1 MALAASRPLT
11 RRPRRRF
18 AAALFAFSV
27 AALTMGAAAPAAAQ
41 DVGGEDEETVVVVE
55 FDYRISGIVRLADEP
70 LADVQLVVEGGGFRV
85 EAVSGD
91 DGRWAVGVPERG
103 EYTVTLN
110 EETLPEGIAV
120 IDENLEQPNVR
131 TITVG
136 QSGSAVA
143 NFFIGQGER
152 NTTSLLDQVIERV
165 FNGLNFGL
173 LLALAAIG
181 LSLVFGTTGLSNFA
195 HAELVTFG
203 GLMTLT
209 FGVVLGLPLWLAIP
223 IAIILSAGLGYA
235 NDAALWKPL
244 RRKGVGLIPMMI
256 VSIGLSLAVRYL
268 FQLFVGGDTQQLPGA
283 TDTSLSIGVFGLSW
297 TDIASMAV
305 SVVVLMAV
313 AYFLLRTRIG
323 KATRAVSDNPSLAA
337 ASGIDVDRVIRIVWV
352 MAGALAGLSGILWAY
367 FRPGVSWDMGFQ
379 ILLLTFAAVTLGGL
393 GTAFGA
399 LVGALIVGMFVE
411 LSTLIIP
418 SDMKYV
424 GALVILIL
432 VLLVRPQGILGRKER
447 IG

>member
-1 MALAASRPLT
+1 MAHAASRPLH
-11 RRPRRRF
+11 RRAQRRF
-18 AAALFAFSV
+18 AAVLLAGLVS
-27 AALTMGAAAPAAAQ
+27 ALTLSIAAPASAEEI
-41 DVGGEDEETVVVVE
+41 GLDEY
-55 FDYRISGIVRLADEP
+55 DNKISGLVELADQP
-70 LADVQLVVEGGGFRV
+70 LADVQLVVAGGGFSV
-85 EAVSGD
+85 EVVSGE

-120 IDENLEQPNVR
+120 IDPELEQPNVR

-152 NTTSLLDQVIERV
+152 NTVSLLDQVVERL

-195 HAELVTFG
+195 HAELITFG
-203 GLMTLT
+203 GLMTLL
-209 FGVVLGLPLWLAIP
+209 FGVVFGMPIWLAIP
-223 IAIILSAGLGYA
+223 IALVLSAALGYI

-244 RRKGVGLIPMMI
+244 RKKGVGLIPMMI
-256 VSIGLSLAVRYL
+256 VSIGLSLAVRYI
-268 FQLFVGGDTQQLPGA
+268 FQMFVGGDTQQLPGA
-283 TDTSLSIGVFGLSW
+283 TDTSLSIGLFGLSW
-297 TDIASMAV
+297 TDVASMGV
-305 SVVVLMAV
+305 SVLVLLGV
-313 AYFLLRTRIG
+313 AYFLLRTRLG

-337 ASGIDVDRVIRIVWV
+337 ASGIDVDRVIRIVWI
-352 MAGALAGLSGILWAY
+352 MSGALAGLSGILWAY

-399 LVGALIVGMFVE
+399 LVGALVVGLFVE
-411 LSTLIIP
+411 MSTLIIP

>member
-1 MALAASRPLT
+1 MLLGGLVS
-11 RRPRRRF
+11 
-18 AAALFAFSV
+18 
-27 AALTMGAAAPAAAQ
+27 ALTLSIAAPASA
-41 DVGGEDEETVVVVE
+41 EEIGLDE
-55 FDYRISGIVRLADEP
+55 FDNKISGLVELADQP
-70 LADVQLVVEGGGFRV
+70 LADVQLVVAGGGFSV
-85 EAVSGD
+85 EVVSGE

-120 IDENLEQPNVR
+120 IDPELEQPNVR

-152 NTTSLLDQVIERV
+152 NTVSLLDQVVERL

-195 HAELVTFG
+195 HAELITFG
-203 GLMTLT
+203 GLMTLL
-209 FGVVLGLPLWLAIP
+209 FGVVFGMPIWLAIP
-223 IAIILSAGLGYA
+223 IALILSAAMGYI

-244 RRKGVGLIPMMI
+244 RKKGVGLIPMMI
-256 VSIGLSLAVRYL
+256 VSIGLSLAVRYI
-268 FQLFVGGDTQQLPGA
+268 FQMFVGGDTQQLPGA
-283 TDTSLSIGVFGLSW
+283 TDTGLEIGLFGLSW
-297 TDIASMAV
+297 TDVASMGV
-305 SVVVLMAV
+305 SVLVLLGV
-313 AYFLLRTRIG
+313 AYFLLRTRLG
-323 KATRAVSDNPSLAA
+323 KATRAVSDNPALAA
-337 ASGIDVDRVIRIVWV
+337 ASGIDVDRVIRIVWI
-352 MAGALAGLSGILWAY
+352 MSGALAGLSGILWAY

-399 LVGALIVGMFVE
+399 LVGALVVGLFVE
-411 LSTLIIP
+411 MSTLIIP

>member
-1 MALAASRPLT
+1 M
-11 RRPRRRF
+11 
-18 AAALFAFSV
+18 V
-27 AALTMGAAAPAAAQ
+27 AALALTMLAGPAAA
-41 DVGGEDEETVVVVE
+41 DEVGLDEY
-55 FDYRISGIVRLADEP
+55 DNKISGLVKLADEP
-70 LADVQLVVEGGGFRV
+70 LADIQLVVAGGGFNV
-85 EAVSGD
+85 EVVSGE
-91 DGRWAVGVPERG
+91 DGRWAVGVPARG

-110 EETLPEGIAV
+110 EDTLPAGISV
-120 IDENLEQPNVR
+120 IDAKLEKPNVR

-143 NFFIGQGER
+143 NFFIGQGPR
-152 NTTSLLDQVIERV
+152 NTTSLFDQVIERLL
-165 FNGLNFGL
+165 NGVNFGL

-181 LSLVFGTTGLSNFA
+181 LSLIFGTTGLSNFA
-195 HAELVTFG
+195 HAEMITFG
-203 GLMTLT
+203 GLMTLLFGVT
-209 FGVVLGLPLWLAIP
+209 FGMPLWIAIP
-223 IAIILSAGLGYA
+223 IGIVLGA
-235 NDAALWKPL
+235 AFGWLNDVALWRPL
-244 RRKGVGLIPMMI
+244 RRKGVGLIPLMI
-256 VSIGLSLAVRYL
+256 VSIGLSLAVRYT

-283 TDTSLSIGVFGLSW
+283 TDTTLSIGLFGLTW
-297 TDIASMAV
+297 IDVASMGI
-305 SVVVLMAV
+305 SVIVLLAV

-323 KATRAVSDNPSLAA
+323 KATRAVSDNPALAA

-352 MAGALAGLSGILWAY
+352 MSGALAALSGILWAY

-399 LVGALIVGMFVE
+399 LIGALVVGLFVE
-411 LSTLIIP
+411 MSTLIIP
-418 SDMKYV
+418 SDLKYV

>member
-1 MALAASRPLT
+1 MLLAGLVS
-11 RRPRRRF
+11 
-18 AAALFAFSV
+18 
-27 AALTMGAAAPAAAQ
+27 ALTLSIAAPASAEEI
-41 DVGGEDEETVVVVE
+41 GLDEY
-55 FDYRISGIVRLADEP
+55 DNKISGLVELADQP
-70 LADVQLVVEGGGFRV
+70 LADVQLVIAGGGFSV
-85 EAVSGD
+85 EVVSGE

-120 IDENLEQPNVR
+120 IDPELEQPNVR

-152 NTTSLLDQVIERV
+152 NTVSLLDQVVERL

-195 HAELVTFG
+195 HAELITFG
-203 GLMTLT
+203 GLMTLL
-209 FGVVLGLPLWLAIP
+209 FGVVLGMPIWLAIP
-223 IAIILSAGLGYA
+223 IALILSAALGYI

-244 RRKGVGLIPMMI
+244 RKKGVGLIPMMI
-256 VSIGLSLAVRYL
+256 VSIGLSLAVRYI
-268 FQLFVGGDTQQLPGA
+268 FQMFVGGDTQQLPGA
-283 TDTSLSIGVFGLSW
+283 TDTSLSIGLFGLSW
-297 TDIASMAV
+297 TDVASMGV
-305 SVVVLMAV
+305 SVLVLLAV
-313 AYFLLRTRIG
+313 AYFLLRTRLG
-323 KATRAVSDNPSLAA
+323 KATRAVSDNPALAA

-399 LVGALIVGMFVE
+399 LVGALVVGLFVE
-411 LSTLIIP
+411 VSTLIIP

>member
-1 MALAASRPLT
+1 MAHAASRPLI
-11 RRPRRRF
+11 RRAPRRF
-18 AAALFAFSV
+18 AAVLFAAVVATLTFS
-27 AALTMGAAAPAAAQ
+27 GASPAAAEEI
-41 DVGGEDEETVVVVE
+41 GLDEY
-55 FDYRISGIVRLADEP
+55 DNKISGLVELADEP
-70 LADVQLVVEGGGFRV
+70 LGDVQLVVDGGGFRV
-85 EAVSGD
+85 EVVSGD

-110 EETLPEGIAV
+110 EDTLPEGIAV
-120 IDENLEQPNVR
+120 IDEKLEQPNVR

-152 NTTSLLDQVIERV
+152 NTTSLLDQVIERI

-203 GLMTLT
+203 GLMALL
-209 FGVVLGLPLWLAIP
+209 FSIGVGLPIWLAIP
-223 IAIILSAGLGYA
+223 IAVALSAAFGWV

-244 RRKGVGLIPMMI
+244 RRRGVGLIPMMI
-256 VSIGLSLAVRYL
+256 VSIGLSLAVRYTY
-268 FQLFVGGDTQQLPGA
+268 QLFVGGDTQQLPGA
-283 TDTSLSIGVFGLSW
+283 TDTTFSIGLFGLSW
-297 TDIASMAV
+297 IDVGSMAI
-305 SVVVLMAV
+305 SVVVLLGV
-313 AYFLLRTRIG
+313 GYFLLRTRIG

>member
-1 MALAASRPLT
+1 MAHAASRPST
-11 RRPRRRF
+11 RLAPRRF
-18 AAALFAFSV
+18 AAVLLATVV
-27 AALTMGAAAPAAAQ
+27 AALTFSAASPAAAEEI
-41 DVGGEDEETVVVVE
+41 GLDEY
-55 FDYRISGIVRLADEP
+55 DNKISGLVELADEP
-70 LADVQLVVEGGGFRV
+70 LADVQLVIAGGGFSV
-85 EAVSGD
+85 EVVSGA

-152 NTTSLLDQVIERV
+152 NTTSLFDQVIERV

-203 GLMTLT
+203 GLMALM
-209 FGVVLGLPLWLAIP
+209 FSIAFGLPIWLAIL
-223 IAIILSAGLGYA
+223 IAIVLSAAFGWA
-235 NDAALWKPL
+235 NDAGLWKPL
-244 RRKGVGLIPMMI
+244 RRRGVGLIPMMI
-256 VSIGLSLAVRYL
+256 VSIGLSLAVRYI

-283 TDTSLSIGVFGLSW
+283 TDTTFSIGVFGLSW
-297 TDIASMAV
+297 IDVGSMSI
-305 SVVVLMAV
+305 SVVVLLGIG
-313 AYFLLRTRIG
+313 YFLLRTRIG

-337 ASGIDVDRVIRIVWV
+337 ASGIDVDRVIRIVWI

-424 GALVILIL
+424 GALLILIL

>member
-1 MALAASRPLT
+1 VAHAAGRPLPHRAKRYLTVGLFGAAIAALALTFAS
-11 RRPRRRF
+11 
-18 AAALFAFSV
+18 
-27 AALTMGAAAPAAAQ
+27 PASA
-41 DVGGEDEETVVVVE
+41 EEIGLDE
-55 FDYRISGIVRLADEP
+55 FDNKISGLVELADEP
-70 LADVQLVVEGGGFRV
+70 LADVQLVVDGGGFRV
-85 EAVSGD
+85 EVVSGE

-103 EYTVTLN
+103 EYTITLN
-110 EETLPEGIAV
+110 EATLPEGIAV
-120 IDENLEQPNVR
+120 INPELEQPNVR

-143 NFFIGQGER
+143 NFFIGQGPR
-152 NTTSLLDQVIERV
+152 NTTSLFDQIIDRL

-195 HAELVTFG
+195 HAELITFG
-203 GLMTLT
+203 GLMTLL
-209 FGVVLGLPLWLAIP
+209 FGVTLGFPIWIAIP
-223 IAIILSAGLGYA
+223 IAILLGAGFGWL

-244 RRKGVGLIPMMI
+244 RRKGVGLIPLMI
-256 VSIGLSLAVRYL
+256 VSIGLSLAVRYT

-283 TDTSLSIGVFGLSW
+283 TDTTLSIGLFGLSW
-297 TDIASMAV
+297 IDVASMGV
-305 SVVVLMAV
+305 SVVVLLGV

-323 KATRAVSDNPSLAA
+323 KATRAVSDNPALAA

-352 MAGALAGLSGILWAY
+352 VSGALAALSGILWAY
-367 FRPGVSWDMGFQ
+367 FRPGVGWDMGFQ

-399 LVGALIVGMFVE
+399 LIGALVVGIFVE
-411 LSTLIIP
+411 MSTLIIP
-418 SDMKYV
+418 SDLKFV
-424 GALVILIL
+424 GALAVLIL

>member
-1 MALAASRPLT
+1 MLLAGI
-11 RRPRRRF
+11 
-18 AAALFAFSV
+18 V
-27 AALTMGAAAPAAAQ
+27 AALTLSVAAPASA
-41 DVGGEDEETVVVVE
+41 DEVGLDEYD
-55 FDYRISGIVRLADEP
+55 FKISGLVELADEP
-70 LADVQLVVEGGGFRV
+70 LADVLLVVEGGGFRV
-85 EAVSGD
+85 EVESGD
-91 DGRWAVGVPERG
+91 DGRWAVGVPEKG
-103 EYTVTLN
+103 EFTVTLDEN
-110 EETLPEGIAV
+110 TLPEGIAV
-120 IDENLEQPNVR
+120 IDPELEQPNVR

-152 NTTSLLDQVIERV
+152 NTVSLFDQVIERI

-195 HAELVTFG
+195 HAELITFG
-203 GLMTLT
+203 GLMTLL
-209 FGVVLGLPLWLAIP
+209 FGVVLGMPIWLAIP
-223 IAIILSAGLGYA
+223 IALVLSAGLGYV

-256 VSIGLSLAVRYL
+256 VSIGLSLAVRYI

-283 TDTSLSIGVFGLSW
+283 TDTTLSIGAFGLSW
-297 TDIASMAV
+297 TDVASMAV
-305 SVVVLMAV
+305 SVIVLLGV

-323 KATRAVSDNPSLAA
+323 KATRAVSDNPALAA

-352 MAGALAGLSGILWAY
+352 MAGGLAGLSGILWAY

-399 LVGALIVGMFVE
+399 LVGALIVGLFVE

>member
-1 MALAASRPLT
+1 MLLAGLVS
-11 RRPRRRF
+11 
-18 AAALFAFSV
+18 
-27 AALTMGAAAPAAAQ
+27 ALTLSIAAPASAEEI
-41 DVGGEDEETVVVVE
+41 GLDEY
-55 FDYRISGIVRLADEP
+55 DNKISGLVELADQP
-70 LADVQLVVEGGGFRV
+70 LADVQLVIAGGGFSV
-85 EAVSGD
+85 EVVSGD

-120 IDENLEQPNVR
+120 IDPDLEQPNVR

-152 NTTSLLDQVIERV
+152 NTVSLLDQVVERL

-195 HAELVTFG
+195 HAELITFG
-203 GLMTLT
+203 GLMTLL
-209 FGVVLGLPLWLAIP
+209 FGVVFGMPIWLAIP
-223 IAIILSAGLGYA
+223 IALVLSAALGYI

-244 RRKGVGLIPMMI
+244 RKKGVGLIPMMI
-256 VSIGLSLAVRYL
+256 VSIGLSLAVRYI
-268 FQLFVGGDTQQLPGA
+268 FQMFVGGDTQQLPGA
-283 TDTSLSIGVFGLSW
+283 TDTSLSIGLFGLSW
-297 TDIASMAV
+297 TDVASMGV
-305 SVVVLMAV
+305 SVLVLLGV
-313 AYFLLRTRIG
+313 AYFLLRTRLG

-352 MAGALAGLSGILWAY
+352 MSGALAGLSGILWAY

-399 LVGALIVGMFVE
+399 LVGALVVGLFVE
-411 LSTLIIP
+411 MSTLIIP

>member
-1 MALAASRPLT
+1 MLLAGLVS
-11 RRPRRRF
+11 
-18 AAALFAFSV
+18 
-27 AALTMGAAAPAAAQ
+27 ALTLSIAAPASA
-41 DVGGEDEETVVVVE
+41 EEIGLDE
-55 FDYRISGIVRLADEP
+55 FDNKISGLVELADQP
-70 LADVQLVVEGGGFRV
+70 LADVQLVVAGGGFSV
-85 EAVSGD
+85 EVVSGE

-120 IDENLEQPNVR
+120 IDPELEQPNVR

-152 NTTSLLDQVIERV
+152 NTVSLLDQVVERL

-195 HAELVTFG
+195 HAELITFG
-203 GLMTLT
+203 GLMTLL
-209 FGVVLGLPLWLAIP
+209 FGVVFGMPIWLAIP
-223 IAIILSAGLGYA
+223 IALILSAAMGYI

-244 RRKGVGLIPMMI
+244 RKKGVGLIPMMI
-256 VSIGLSLAVRYL
+256 VSIGLSLAVRYI
-268 FQLFVGGDTQQLPGA
+268 FQMFVGGDTQQLPGA
-283 TDTSLSIGVFGLSW
+283 TDTGLEIGLFGLSW
-297 TDIASMAV
+297 TDVASMGV
-305 SVVVLMAV
+305 SVLVLLGV
-313 AYFLLRTRIG
+313 AYFLLRTRLG
-323 KATRAVSDNPSLAA
+323 KATRAVSDNPALAA
-337 ASGIDVDRVIRIVWV
+337 ASGIDVDRVIRIVWI
-352 MAGALAGLSGILWAY
+352 MSGALAGLSGILWAY

-399 LVGALIVGMFVE
+399 LVGALVVGLFVE
-411 LSTLIIP
+411 MSTLIIP

>member
-1 MALAASRPLT
+1 VLLAGLVSVLT
-11 RRPRRRF
+11 
-18 AAALFAFSV
+18 LSI
-27 AALTMGAAAPAAAQ
+27 AAPAAANE
-41 DVGGEDEETVVVVE
+41 VGLDEYDFKVSGLVE
-55 FDYRISGIVRLADEP
+55 LADEP
-70 LADVQLVVEGGGFRV
+70 LADVLLVIEGGGFRV
-85 EAVSGD
+85 EVESGQ
-91 DGRWAVGVPERG
+91 DGRWAVGVPEKG
-103 EYTVTLN
+103 DFTVTLDEN
-110 EETLPEGIAV
+110 TLPAGIAV

-152 NTTSLLDQVIERV
+152 NTTSLFDQVIERL

-203 GLMTLT
+203 GLMALLFGTTL
-209 FGVVLGLPLWLAIP
+209 GMPIWLAIP
-223 IAIILSAGLGYA
+223 IALILSAGLGYV
-235 NDAALWKPL
+235 NDSALWKPL
-244 RRKGVGLIPMMI
+244 RRRGVGLIPMMI
-256 VSIGLSLAVRYL
+256 VSIGLSLAVRYI

-283 TDTSLSIGVFGLSW
+283 TDTTLSIGVFGLSW
-297 TDIASMAV
+297 IDVGSMVV
-305 SVVVLMAV
+305 SVIVLLCV

-352 MAGALAGLSGILWAY
+352 MAGGLAGLSGILWAY

-399 LVGALIVGMFVE
+399 LVGALIVGLFVE

>member
-1 MALAASRPLT
+1 MAHAASRPLH
-11 RRPRRRF
+11 RRAHGRF
-18 AAALFAFSV
+18 AAVLLAGLVSV
-27 AALTMGAAAPAAAQ
+27 LTLSIAAPASA
-41 DVGGEDEETVVVVE
+41 EEIGLDE
-55 FDYRISGIVRLADEP
+55 FDNKISGLVELADQP
-70 LADVQLVVEGGGFRV
+70 LADVQLTVAGGGFSV
-85 EAVSGD
+85 DVVSGE

-120 IDENLEQPNVR
+120 IDPELEQPNVR
-131 TITVG
+131 TINVG

-152 NTTSLLDQVIERV
+152 NTVSLFDQVIERL

-195 HAELVTFG
+195 HAELITFG
-203 GLMTLT
+203 GLMTLL
-209 FGVVLGLPLWLAIP
+209 FGVVLGMPIWLAIP
-223 IAIILSAGLGYA
+223 IALILSAALGWL

-244 RRKGVGLIPMMI
+244 RKKGVGLIPLMI
-256 VSIGLSLAVRYL
+256 VSIGLSLAVRYI
-268 FQLFVGGDTQQLPGA
+268 FQMFVGGDTQQLPGA
-283 TDTSLSIGVFGLSW
+283 TDTGLEIGMFGLSW
-297 TDIASMAV
+297 TDVASMGV
-305 SVVVLMAV
+305 SVLVLLGV
-313 AYFLLRTRIG
+313 AYFLLRTRLG

-352 MAGALAGLSGILWAY
+352 MSGALAGLSGILWAY

-399 LVGALIVGMFVE
+399 LVGALVVGLFVE
-411 LSTLIIP
+411 MSTLIIP

>member
-1 MALAASRPLT
+1 VLLAGLVS
-11 RRPRRRF
+11 
-18 AAALFAFSV
+18 
-27 AALTMGAAAPAAAQ
+27 ALTLSIAAPASAEEI
-41 DVGGEDEETVVVVE
+41 GLDEY
-55 FDYRISGIVRLADEP
+55 DNKISGLVELADQP
-70 LADVQLVVEGGGFRV
+70 LADVQLVIAGGGFSV
-85 EAVSGD
+85 EVVSGE

-120 IDENLEQPNVR
+120 IDPELEQPNVR

-152 NTTSLLDQVIERV
+152 NTTSLLDQVVERL

-195 HAELVTFG
+195 HAELITFG
-203 GLMTLT
+203 GLMTLL
-209 FGVVLGLPLWLAIP
+209 FGVVFGMPIWLAIP
-223 IAIILSAGLGYA
+223 IALVLSAALGYI

-244 RRKGVGLIPMMI
+244 RKKGVGLIPMMI
-256 VSIGLSLAVRYL
+256 VSIGLSLAVRYI
-268 FQLFVGGDTQQLPGA
+268 FQMFVGGDTQQLPGA
-283 TDTSLSIGVFGLSW
+283 TDTGLEIGLFGLSW
-297 TDIASMAV
+297 TDVASMGV
-305 SVVVLMAV
+305 SVLVLLGV
-313 AYFLLRTRIG
+313 AYFLLRTRLG

-337 ASGIDVDRVIRIVWV
+337 ASGIDVDRVIRIVWI
-352 MAGALAGLSGILWAY
+352 MSGALAGLSGILWAY

-399 LVGALIVGMFVE
+399 LVGALVVGLFVE
-411 LSTLIIP
+411 MSTLIIP

>member
-1 MALAASRPLT
+1 MTTAQLRRARWSKRGGVIALAT
-11 RRPRRRF
+11 MV
-18 AAALFAFSV
+18 AAF
-27 AALTMGAAAPAAAQ
+27 ALTMLAGPAAA
-41 DVGGEDEETVVVVE
+41 DEVGLDEY
-55 FDYRISGIVRLADEP
+55 DNKISGLVKLADKP
-70 LADVQLVVEGGGFRV
+70 LADVELVVAGGGFTV
-85 EAVSGD
+85 EVVSGD
-91 DGRWAVGVPERG
+91 NGRWAVGVPARG

-110 EETLPEGIAV
+110 EDTLPAGISV
-120 IDENLEQPNVR
+120 IDAKLEKPNVR

-136 QSGSAVA
+136 QSGSAVG
-143 NFFIGQGER
+143 NFFIGQGPR
-152 NTTSLLDQVIERV
+152 NTTSLFDQVIERLL
-165 FNGLNFGL
+165 NGVNFGL

-195 HAELVTFG
+195 HAEMITFG
-203 GLMTLT
+203 GLMTLL
-209 FGVVLGLPLWLAIP
+209 FGVTLGIPLWIAIPVGIVLGAAFGWL
-223 IAIILSAGLGYA
+223 
-235 NDAALWKPL
+235 NDVALWKPL
-244 RRKGVGLIPMMI
+244 RRKGVGLIPLMI
-256 VSIGLSLAVRYL
+256 VSIGLSLAVRYT

-283 TDTSLSIGVFGLSW
+283 TDTTLSIGLFGLTW
-297 TDIASMAV
+297 VDVASMGT
-305 SVVVLMAV
+305 SVIVLLAV

-323 KATRAVSDNPSLAA
+323 KATRAVSDNPALAS

-352 MAGALAGLSGILWAY
+352 MSGALAALSGILWAY

-399 LVGALIVGMFVE
+399 LIGALVVGLFVE
-411 LSTLIIP
+411 MSTLIIP
-418 SDMKYV
+418 SDLKYV

>member
-1 MALAASRPLT
+1 MAHAASRPHT
-11 RRPRRRF
+11 RHARRRF
-18 AAALFAFSV
+18 AAVLFATVV
-27 AALTMGAAAPAAAQ
+27 ASLTMGAAVPAAAQ
-41 DVGGEDEETVVVVE
+41 DVPEDEDSGVVE
-55 FDYRISGIVRLADEP
+55 FDFRISGIVRLADEP
-70 LADVQLVVEGGGFRV
+70 LGDVQLVIEGGGFRV
-85 EAVSGD
+85 EAVSAD
-91 DGRWAVGVPERG
+91 DGRWAVGVPVRG

-110 EETLPEGIAV
+110 ENTLPEGIAV
-120 IDENLEQPNVR
+120 IDEELEQPNVR

-203 GLMTLT
+203 GLMALLFSIG
-209 FGVVLGLPLWLAIP
+209 FGVPVWLAIP
-223 IAIILSAGLGYA
+223 IAIALSAAFGWL

-244 RRKGVGLIPMMI
+244 RQRGVGLIPMMI

-268 FQLFVGGDTQQLPGA
+268 YQLFVGGDTQQLPGA
-283 TDTSLSIGVFGLSW
+283 TDTTFSIGFFGLSW
-297 TDIASMAV
+297 IDVGSMAL
-305 SVVVLMAV
+305 SVVVLLAV
-313 AYFLLRTRIG
+313 GYFLLRTRIG
-323 KATRAVSDNPSLAA
+323 KATRAVSDNPALAA
-337 ASGIDVDRVIRIVWV
+337 ASGIDVDRVIRIVWI

-399 LVGALIVGMFVE
+399 LIGALIVGMFVE

-424 GALVILIL
+424 GALLILIL

>member
-1 MALAASRPLT
+1 MAHAASRPLT
-11 RRPRRRF
+11 RRAPRRL
-18 AAALFAFSV
+18 AAVLLAGLVS
-27 AALTMGAAAPAAAQ
+27 ALTLSIAAPAAA
-41 DVGGEDEETVVVVE
+41 DEVGLDEYD
-55 FDYRISGIVRLADEP
+55 FKISGLVELADEP
-70 LADVQLVVEGGGFRV
+70 LSEVLLVVEGGGFRV
-85 EAVSGD
+85 EVESGE

-103 EYTVTLN
+103 EFTVTLDEN
-110 EETLPEGIAV
+110 TLPEGIAV
-120 IDENLEQPNVR
+120 IDPELEQPNVR

-152 NTTSLLDQVIERV
+152 NTTSLFDQVVERI

-203 GLMTLT
+203 GLMTLL
-209 FGVVLGLPLWLAIP
+209 FGVVLGMPIWLAIP
-223 IAIILSAGLGYA
+223 IALILSAGLGYV

-244 RRKGVGLIPMMI
+244 RRRGVGLIPMMI

-297 TDIASMAV
+297 TDVASMAV
-305 SVVVLMAV
+305 SIIVLLGV
-313 AYFLLRTRIG
+313 GYFLLRTRIG
-323 KATRAVSDNPSLAA
+323 KATRAVSDNPALAA

-399 LVGALIVGMFVE
+399 LVGALIVGLLVE

>member
-1 MALAASRPLT
+1 MLLAGLVS
-11 RRPRRRF
+11 
-18 AAALFAFSV
+18 
-27 AALTMGAAAPAAAQ
+27 ALTLSIAAPASAEEI
-41 DVGGEDEETVVVVE
+41 GLDEY
-55 FDYRISGIVRLADEP
+55 DNKISGLVELADQP
-70 LADVQLVVEGGGFRV
+70 LADVQLVIAGGGFSV
-85 EAVSGD
+85 DVVSGD

-120 IDENLEQPNVR
+120 IDPDLEQPNVR

-152 NTTSLLDQVIERV
+152 NTVSLLDQVVERL

-195 HAELVTFG
+195 HAELITFG
-203 GLMTLT
+203 GLMTLL
-209 FGVVLGLPLWLAIP
+209 FGVVFGMPIWLAIP
-223 IAIILSAGLGYA
+223 IALVLSAALGYI

-244 RRKGVGLIPMMI
+244 RKKGVGLIPMMI
-256 VSIGLSLAVRYL
+256 VSIGLSLAVRYI
-268 FQLFVGGDTQQLPGA
+268 FQMFVGGDTQQLPGA
-283 TDTSLSIGVFGLSW
+283 TDAGLEIGLFGLSW
-297 TDIASMAV
+297 TDVASMGV
-305 SVVVLMAV
+305 SVLVLLGV
-313 AYFLLRTRIG
+313 AYFLLRTRLG

-352 MAGALAGLSGILWAY
+352 MSGALAGLSGILWAY

-399 LVGALIVGMFVE
+399 LVGALVVGLFVE
-411 LSTLIIP
+411 MSTLIIP

>member
-1 MALAASRPLT
+1 MAHAASRPLT
-11 RRPRRRF
+11 RRVPRRI
-18 AAALFAFSV
+18 AGVLLAGIVS
-27 AALTMGAAAPAAAQ
+27 ALTLSIAAPAAA
-41 DVGGEDEETVVVVE
+41 DEVGLDEYD
-55 FDYRISGIVRLADEP
+55 FKISGLVELADEP
-70 LADVQLVVEGGGFRV
+70 LADVLLVVDGGGFRV
-85 EAVSGD
+85 EVESGE
-91 DGRWAVGVPERG
+91 DGRWAVGVPEKG
-103 EYTVTLN
+103 EFTVTLD
-110 EETLPEGIAV
+110 ESTLPEGIAV
-120 IDENLEQPNVR
+120 IDPELEQPNVR

-152 NTTSLLDQVIERV
+152 NTTSLIDQIVERL

-203 GLMTLT
+203 GLMTLL
-209 FGVVLGLPLWLAIP
+209 FGVTLGWPVWIAIP
-223 IAIILSAGLGYA
+223 VAIILSAALGYV

-268 FQLFVGGDTQQLPGA
+268 FQIFVGGDTQQLPGA
-283 TDTSLSIGVFGLSW
+283 TDTTLSIGLFGLSW
-297 TDIASMAV
+297 IDVASMVV
-305 SVVVLMAV
+305 SVLVLLGV

-352 MAGALAGLSGILWAY
+352 MAGGLAGLSGILWAY

-399 LVGALIVGMFVE
+399 LVGALIVGLFVE

>member
-1 MALAASRPLT
+1 MRYLTIGLFGTAIAALALTFAS
-11 RRPRRRF
+11 
-18 AAALFAFSV
+18 
-27 AALTMGAAAPAAAQ
+27 PASA
-41 DVGGEDEETVVVVE
+41 EEIGLDE
-55 FDYRISGIVRLADEP
+55 FDNKISGLVELADEP
-70 LADVQLVVEGGGFRV
+70 LADVQLVVDGGGFRV
-85 EAVSGD
+85 EVVSGE

-110 EETLPEGIAV
+110 EATLPEGIAV
-120 IDENLEQPNVR
+120 IDPELEQPNVR

-143 NFFIGQGER
+143 NFFIGQGPR
-152 NTTSLLDQVIERV
+152 NTTSLFDQIIDRL

-195 HAELVTFG
+195 HAELITFG
-203 GLMTLT
+203 GLMTLL
-209 FGVVLGLPLWLAIP
+209 FGVTLGFPIWIAIP
-223 IAIILSAGLGYA
+223 IAILLGAGFGWL

-244 RRKGVGLIPMMI
+244 RRKGVGLIPLMI
-256 VSIGLSLAVRYL
+256 VSIGLSLAVRYT
-268 FQLFVGGDTQQLPGA
+268 FQLFAGGDTQQLPGA
-283 TDTSLSIGVFGLSW
+283 TDTTLSIGLFGLSW
-297 TDIASMAV
+297 IDVASMGV
-305 SVVVLMAV
+305 SVVVLLGV

-323 KATRAVSDNPSLAA
+323 KATRAVSDNPALAA

-352 MAGALAGLSGILWAY
+352 VSGALAALSGILWAY
-367 FRPGVSWDMGFQ
+367 FRPGVGWDMGFQ

-399 LVGALIVGMFVE
+399 LIGALVVGIFVE
-411 LSTLIIP
+411 MSTLIIP
-418 SDMKYV
+418 SDLKFV
-424 GALVILIL
+424 GALGVLIL

>member
-1 MALAASRPLT
+1 MLLAGLVS
-11 RRPRRRF
+11 
-18 AAALFAFSV
+18 
-27 AALTMGAAAPAAAQ
+27 ALTLSIAAPAAANE
-41 DVGGEDEETVVVVE
+41 VGLDEYD
-55 FDYRISGIVRLADEP
+55 FKISGLVELADEP
-70 LADVQLVVEGGGFRV
+70 LADVLLVIDGGGFRV
-85 EAVSGD
+85 EVESGE

-103 EYTVTLN
+103 EFTVTLD
-110 EETLPEGIAV
+110 ESTLPEGIAV
-120 IDENLEQPNVR
+120 IDPELEQPNVR

-152 NTTSLLDQVIERV
+152 NTVSLFDQVIERL

-195 HAELVTFG
+195 HAELITFG
-203 GLMTLT
+203 GLMTLL
-209 FGVVLGLPLWLAIP
+209 FGVTLGMPIWLAIP
-223 IAIILSAGLGYA
+223 IALILSAALGYV

-256 VSIGLSLAVRYL
+256 VSIGLSLAVRYIY
-268 FQLFVGGDTQQLPGA
+268 QLFVGGDTQQLPGA
-283 TDTSLSIGVFGLSW
+283 TDTTLSIGAFGLSW
-297 TDIASMAV
+297 TDVASMAV
-305 SVVVLMAV
+305 SVVVLLGV

-323 KATRAVSDNPSLAA
+323 KATRAVSDNPALAA

-352 MAGALAGLSGILWAY
+352 MAGGLAGLSGILWAY

-399 LVGALIVGMFVE
+399 LVGALIVGLFVE